1 MANVDIVH
9 YSEEITA
16 ELMSLLLA
24 ADPDEGSILAYLP
37 DSPVLVAKEGGS
49 VVGVAVLV
57 NTSKEFE
64 LKNIAVSEEHQ
75 GRGVAKRLIKE
86 VKALAISMGA
96 EELLVGTGNS
106 SLSQLALY
114 QKCGFRMS
122 HIERDY
128 FLSYPEPIYENGM
141 QCRDLV
147 VLRAK
152 LGEYTD

>member
-1 MANVDIVH
+1 MASVDIVH
-9 YSEEITA
+9 HTDEITA
-16 ELMSLLLA
+16 ELMSLLLE
-24 ADPDEGSILAYLP
+24 ADPDEGSILVYLP
-37 DSPVLVAKEGGS
+37 DSSVLVAKEGGS

-57 NTSKEFE
+57 SAGKEFE
-64 LKNIAVSEEHQ
+64 LKNIAVSEMHQ

-86 VKALAISMGA
+86 VKALAINMGA

-122 HIERDY
+122 HIETDF
-128 FLSYPEPIYENGM
+128 FLTYPESIYENGI

-152 LGEYTD
+152 LSG